1 MTMRTCL
8 TGVSAMWTEPFILRG
23 LTAAVIM
30 ATLASPIGCLMI
42 WRRMAYFSD
51 SLSHSALAGVLL
63 GIGLG
68 TGQNVGVALVVCLTA
83 LVLAQISDRFIISMD
98 LLLLIIGQT
107 ALCAGIIGFSYM
119 PEIRTDLTAYLF
131 GDVLSVTSDDLIFIA
146 AAGSLCAVLLAL
158 NWKKMIFTA
167 VMPDVAQSEGISAKK
182 QSVVFML
189 LTALF
194 VSLALKT
201 TGLLLISALLIIPP
215 CAARFFSKTPEQMA
229 GFGVCIGIVSVI
241 AGLACSIYWDT
252 PAAPA
257 MEAACAV
264 FFLFC
269 CLKHLCNKKIM

>member
-1 MTMRTCL
+1 
-8 TGVSAMWTEPFILRG
+8 MWTEPFVLRG
-23 LTAAVIM
+23 LAAALIM
-30 ATLASPIGCLMI
+30 AVLASPVGCLMI

-63 GIGLG
+63 GIALG
-68 TGQNVGVALVVCLTA
+68 IGQNAGVAVVVCLTA
-83 LVLAQISDRFIISMD
+83 LLLTQISDRFVIGTD

-131 GDVLSVTSDDLIFIA
+131 GDVLSVTGNDLIFIGI
-146 AAGSLCAVLLAL
+146 AGGLCLSLLLL

-167 VMPDVAQSEGISAKK
+167 ILPDVAQSEGVSAKK
-182 QSVVFML
+182 QSVVFMI

-194 VSLALKT
+194 VALALKT

-215 CAARFFSKTPEQMA
+215 CSARFFAETPEQMA
-229 GFGVCIGIVSVI
+229 GFGAAIGCLCVI
-241 AGLACSIYWDT
+241 AGLAGSVYLDT

-257 MEAACAV
+257 MEVSCAV

-269 CLKHLCNKKIM
+269 SLFHHCGKKIM

>member
-1 MTMRTCL
+1 
-8 TGVSAMWTEPFILRG
+8 MWTEPFILRG
-23 LTAAVIM
+23 LAAAVVM
-30 ATLASPIGCLMI
+30 AVLASPIGCLMI

-63 GIGLG
+63 GVALG
-68 TGQNVGVALVVCLTA
+68 IGQNAGVALVVCLTA
-83 LVLAQISDRFIISMD
+83 LILAQISGRFVISMD

-131 GDVLSVTSDDLIFIA
+131 GDVLSVTSRDLIFIA
-146 AAGSLCAVLLAL
+146 IVGGLCLLLLVL

-167 VMPDVAQSEGISAKK
+167 VMPDLAQSEGISAKK
-182 QSVVFML
+182 QSATFMI

-194 VSLALKT
+194 VALALKT

-215 CAARFFSKTPEQMA
+215 CSARFFAETPEQMA
-229 GFGVCIGIVSVI
+229 GFGAIIGVFSVI
-241 AGLACSIYWDT
+241 AGLACSIYFDA

-257 MEAACAV
+257 MEVICAV

-269 CLKHLCNKKIM
+269 CLKNLLSKKIT